1 MTDYHSSW
9 FECTPTQIC
18 NEEKV
23 YYNKFWSQA
32 YCEIQTDVSV
42 IKSSYIPGNVSM
54 NYELHDWQIFPERTQ
69 ILGECIHP
77 CSVCVA
83 TINVNGV
90 KYVLVCTN
98 GCKIDVAIA
107 SWKKKIHSTAQHY
120 RWKKRTYLLEEVAHC
135 ETVIKYNMFQIGL
148 LRKIRFS

>member
-1 MTDYHSSW
+1 
-9 FECTPTQIC
+9 
-18 NEEKV
+18 
-23 YYNKFWSQA
+23 
-32 YCEIQTDVSV
+32 
-42 IKSSYIPGNVSM
+42 M
-54 NYELHDWQIFPERTQ
+54 NYELHDWQIFSEERTQ

-107 SWKKKIHSTAQHY
+107 SWKKKYTPRHSTTGEK
-120 RWKKRTYLLEEVAHC
+120 REPTCWKKWPIVKQSLNIICFRLDC
-135 ETVIKYNMFQIGL
+135 
-148 LRKIRFS
+148 